1 VVKLFEESEDAGLL
15 LVVDVKTW
23 YRGNGV

>member
-1 VVKLFEESEDAGLL
+1 VKLFEESEDAGLL

>member
-1 VVKLFEESEDAGLL
+1 VKLFEESEDAGWL